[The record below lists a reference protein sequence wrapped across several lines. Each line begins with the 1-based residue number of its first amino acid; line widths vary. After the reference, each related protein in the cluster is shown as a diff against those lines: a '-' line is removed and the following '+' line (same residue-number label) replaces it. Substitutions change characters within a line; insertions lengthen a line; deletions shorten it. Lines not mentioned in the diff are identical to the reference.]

1 MAGKLMQQLNA
12 ADVSDEEIEALYADL
27 QFIFDSPFD
36 AEINLAVGRG
46 CAYVEQIQAVAH

>member
-1 MAGKLMQQLNA
+1 MQQLNA